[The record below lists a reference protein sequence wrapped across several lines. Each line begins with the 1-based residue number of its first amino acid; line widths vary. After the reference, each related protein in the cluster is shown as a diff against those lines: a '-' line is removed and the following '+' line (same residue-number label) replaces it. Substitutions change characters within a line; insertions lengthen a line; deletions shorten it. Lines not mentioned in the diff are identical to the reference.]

1 MRELC
6 FFLFYFGKH
15 ILHTCQP
22 SRFPQET
29 SIFYSPSPHS
39 LLVSQCSCIAV
50 FLIYDKFPHRYFRL
64 VITTCFWHCSACK
77 SPKTLKVSTRTTTQ
91 LHRMLFA
98 AEEESC
104 SHLVLLSEG
113 ETERETES
121 AKRKKYWREKFQFLI
136 ESLKGKGMY
145 FVKSAGLIFLLSM
158 TGTFILYSFLRIN
171 SKNKSI

>member
-1 MRELC
+1 
-6 FFLFYFGKH
+6 
-15 ILHTCQP
+15 
-22 SRFPQET
+22 
-29 SIFYSPSPHS
+29 
-39 LLVSQCSCIAV
+39 
-50 FLIYDKFPHRYFRL
+50 
-64 VITTCFWHCSACK
+64 
-77 SPKTLKVSTRTTTQ
+77 
-91 LHRMLFA
+91 MLFA